1 MQGHRRRRATQETP
15 RNPLAPFGLR
25 RRGAVYFVPAP
36 RRWLG
41 IACVAVP
48 RIRPHGVRNATVR
61 TFTTGCW
68 ALPILGR
75 TLARRVEE
83 ALSE

>member
-1 MQGHRRRRATQETP
+1 VVSSLTTSNAQAG
-15 RNPLAPFGLR
+15 RNPHAPLGLR
-25 RRGAVYFVPAP
+25 RPYPSQAPSTAPPAP

-61 TFTTGCW
+61 TFTTGC
-68 ALPILGR
+68 
-75 TLARRVEE
+75 
-83 ALSE
+83 